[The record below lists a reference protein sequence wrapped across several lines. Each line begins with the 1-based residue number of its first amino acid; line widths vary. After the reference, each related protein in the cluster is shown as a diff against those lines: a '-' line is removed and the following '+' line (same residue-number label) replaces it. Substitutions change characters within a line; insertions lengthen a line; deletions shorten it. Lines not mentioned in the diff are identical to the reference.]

1 MLQQENKTD
10 YNSLIG
16 FALIGIVLFWFLNE
30 QAKVEEVML
39 QKSTEEVQTKEE
51 MTSNAK
57 DVSYVSAQ
65 NDSSSYVSSD
75 LKEAY
80 GAFSVAASKE
90 DLSEKFYLENDLIR
104 VEVAAKGGR
113 VTSVYLKEYQTHDS
127 LPLNLLREDSSRF
140 NFTFWAQNRRLQTSD
155 FVFDATQ
162 VHLGDKQQL
171 SMRMNVS
178 EGKYLEFSYALAPNS
193 YKLEYALN
201 LVGLDG
207 LIQPNTPI
215 ELDWSAAIPRQE
227 LSRFN
232 EAMNTSAYYYAD
244 GEVDYLGSSFLSS
257 TSNDSERVLDS
268 EWIAFKSQYFSTVLQ
283 TEALSKEISLSTT
296 DLPDSDRFLKTLN
309 ATANLNYEG
318 GTHSYSMDWYFV
330 PNHVKTLKSYGI
342 GLEELVP
349 LGWSIIGW
357 INKYVVINIFN
368 TFEAWGWGYGLIIFM
383 MALLI
388 KIALFPFTYK
398 SYSSMAKMRV
408 LKPQVDAINE
418 KYEDQMKRQQEMMA
432 LYKQTGVNPLGGCIP
447 MLFQMPILF
456 ALFRFFPAS
465 IELRQQG
472 FLWATDL
479 STYDSI
485 LDLGFNIPFYGDHVS
500 LFTLLMT
507 STTILQMKYSN
518 SMSGSNSQMPQMKYM
533 MYFMP
538 VIFLGVMNSYA
549 AALSYYYFLA
559 NLITFGQQKLIGSMI
574 DDSVLL
580 AKMEEKKQNTPVKGK
595 SKFQARLEKMMKDQQ
610 EAQKRK

>member
-1 MLQQENKTD
+1 MLQQENKID

-16 FALIGIVLFWFLNE
+16 FVLIGIVLFWLFNE

-39 QKSTEEVQTKEE
+39 QKSTEEVQVKEE
-51 MTSNAK
+51 ITKNEKVMS
-57 DVSYVSAQ
+57 DLSAL
-65 NDSSSYVSSD
+65 NDSSSNIFTD
-75 LKEAY
+75 LKETY
-80 GAFSVAASKE
+80 GAFSTAASKG
-90 DLSEKFYLENDLIR
+90 DLSEKFYLENDLIK
-104 VEVAAKGGR
+104 VEVAAKGAR

-155 FVFDATQ
+155 FVFVASQTQ
-162 VHLGDKQQL
+162 LGGNQQL

-193 YKLEYALN
+193 YKVEYTLN
-201 LVGLDG
+201 LVGLEG

-215 ELDWSAAIPRQE
+215 KLDWSAAIPRQE
-227 LSRFN
+227 LSRYN

-244 GEVDYLGSSFLSS
+244 SEVDYLSS
-257 TSNDSERVLDS
+257 TSNDSERVLDT
-268 EWIAFKSQYFSTVLQ
+268 EWVAFKSQYFSTVLQ

-296 DLPDSDRFLKTLN
+296 DLPDSNRFLKTLN

-432 LYKQTGVNPLGGCIP
+432 LYQQTGVNPLGGCIP

-507 STTILQMKYSN
+507 ATTVLQMKYSN
-518 SMSGSNSQMPQMKYM
+518 SMSGSNAQMPQMKYM

-538 VIFLGVMNSYA
+538 IIFLGVMNSYA

-559 NLITFGQQKLIGSMI
+559 NLITYGQQKLIGSMI

-580 AKMEEKKQNTPVKGK
+580 AKMEEKKQNAPAKGK
-595 SKFQARLEKMMKDQQ
+595 SKFQARLEKMMKEQQ
-610 EAQKRK
+610 EAQRRK

>member
-10 YNSLIG
+10 YHSLIG
-16 FALIGIVLFWFLNE
+16 FALIGVVLFWLFNE

-39 QKSTEEVQTKEE
+39 QKATEEVQTKEE
-51 MTSNAK
+51 MISNEK
-57 DVSYVSAQ
+57 DVSYVSSL

-75 LKEAY
+75 LKEVY
-80 GAFSVAASKE
+80 GAFSNAASMD
-90 DLSEKFYLENDLIR
+90 DLSEKFYLENDLIK
-104 VEVAAKGGR
+104 VEVAAKGAR

-140 NFTFWAQNRRLQTSD
+140 NFTFWSQNRRLQTSD
-155 FVFDATQ
+155 FVFVASQTQ
-162 VHLGDKQQL
+162 LGGKQQL

-193 YKLEYALN
+193 YKVEYALN
-201 LVGLDG
+201 LVGLEE
-207 LIQPNTPI
+207 LLQPNTPI
-215 ELDWSAAIPRQE
+215 KLDWSAAIPRQE
-227 LSRFN
+227 LSRYN
-232 EAMNTSAYYYAD
+232 EAINTSAYYYAD
-244 GEVDYLGSSFLSS
+244 SEVDYLSS
-257 TSNDSERVLDS
+257 TSNDSERVLDT
-268 EWIAFKSQYFSTVLQ
+268 EWVAFKSQYFSTVLQ
-283 TEALSKEISLSTT
+283 TEALSKEIFLSTT

-418 KYEDQMKRQQEMMA
+418 KYEDQMKRQQEMMS
-432 LYKQTGVNPLGGCIP
+432 LYRQTGVNPLGGCIP

-507 STTILQMKYSN
+507 ATTVLQMKYSN
-518 SMSGSNSQMPQMKYM
+518 SMSGSNAQMPQMKYM

-538 VIFLGVMNSYA
+538 IIFLGVMNSYA
-549 AALSYYYFLA
+549 AARSYYYFLA

-580 AKMEEKKQNTPVKGK
+580 AKMEEKKQNAPAKGK
-595 SKFQARLEKMMKDQQ
+595 SKFQARIEKMMKEQQ

>member
-1 MLQQENKTD
+1 MLQQENKPD

-16 FALIGIVLFWFLNE
+16 FALIGIILFWFLNE
-30 QAKVEEVML
+30 QAKVEEVIL
-39 QKSTEEVQTKEE
+39 QNSTEEVQIKDDITKDNKVI
-51 MTSNAK
+51 S
-57 DVSYVSAQ
+57 DLSPSD
-65 NDSSSYVSSD
+65 DSSSYGFSN

-80 GAFSVAASKE
+80 GAFSIAASNQ
-90 DLSEKFYLENDLIR
+90 DLSEKFYLENDLIK
-104 VEVAAKGGR
+104 VELAAKGAR
-113 VTSVYLKEYQTHDS
+113 ITSVYLKKYQTHDS
-127 LPLNLLREDSSRF
+127 LPLNLLSEDSSLF
-140 NFTFWAQNRRLQTSD
+140 NFTFWAQNRRLQTSE
-155 FVFDATQ
+155 FVFDAFKTNT
-162 VHLGDKQQL
+162 GDKQQL
-171 SMRMNVS
+171 FMRMNVS

-193 YKLEYALN
+193 YKVEYALN
-201 LVGLDG
+201 LVGLEG

-215 ELDWSAAIPRQE
+215 QLDWSAAIPRQE
-227 LSRFN
+227 LSRYN
-232 EAMNTSAYYYAD
+232 EAMNTSAYYYSD
-244 GEVDYLGSSFLSS
+244 GEVDCLSS
-257 TSNDSERVLDS
+257 TSNDSERVLKT
-268 EWIAFKSQYFSTVLQ
+268 EWVAFKSQYFSTVLQ
-283 TEALSKEISLSTT
+283 TENLSEEISLSTA
-296 DLPDSDRFLKTLN
+296 DLPDSDHFLKTLN

-318 GTHSYSMDWYFV
+318 GTQSYSMDWYFV

-368 TFEAWGWGYGLIIFM
+368 TFETWGWGYGLIIFM

-398 SYSSMAKMRV
+398 SYISMAKMRV

-418 KYEDQMKRQQEMMA
+418 KYEDQMKRQQEMMS
-432 LYKQTGVNPLGGCIP
+432 LYRQTGVNPLGGCIP

-465 IELRQQG
+465 IELRQKS

-485 LDLGFNIPFYGDHVS
+485 FDLGFNIPFYGDHVS

-507 STTILQMKYSN
+507 ATTVLQMKYSN
-518 SMSGSNSQMPQMKYM
+518 SMSGSNTQMPQMKYM
-533 MYFMP
+533 MYLMP

-559 NLITFGQQKLIGSMI
+559 NLITFGQQKLIASMI

-580 AKMEEKKQNTPVKGK
+580 AKMEEKKQNSPAKGK
-595 SKFQARLEKMMKDQQ
+595 SKFQVRLEKMMKEQQ
-610 EAQKRK
+610 LAKKRK

>member
-16 FALIGIVLFWFLNE
+16 FALIGIVLFWLFNE

-39 QKSTEEVQTKEE
+39 QKATEEIQTKEE
-51 MTSNAK
+51 ITKNEKVMS
-57 DVSYVSAQ
+57 DLSAL
-65 NDSSSYVSSD
+65 NDSSSNIFTD
-75 LKEAY
+75 LKETY
-80 GAFSVAASKE
+80 GAFSTAASKG
-90 DLSEKFYLENDLIR
+90 DLSEKFYLENDLIK
-104 VEVAAKGGR
+104 VEVAAKGAR

-155 FVFDATQ
+155 FVFVASQTQ
-162 VHLGDKQQL
+162 LGGNQQL

-193 YKLEYALN
+193 YKVEYALN
-201 LVGLDG
+201 LVGLEG
-207 LIQPNTPI
+207 LIHPNTPI
-215 ELDWSAAIPRQE
+215 KLDWSAAIPRQE
-227 LSRFN
+227 LSRYN

-244 GEVDYLGSSFLSS
+244 SEVDYLSS
-257 TSNDSERVLDS
+257 TSNDSERVLDT
-268 EWIAFKSQYFSTVLQ
+268 EWVAFKSQYFSTVLQ

-296 DLPDSDRFLKTLN
+296 DLPDSNRFLKTLN

-432 LYKQTGVNPLGGCIP
+432 LYQQTGVNPLGGCIP

-507 STTILQMKYSN
+507 ATTVLQMKYSN
-518 SMSGSNSQMPQMKYM
+518 SMSGSNAQMPQMKYM

-538 VIFLGVMNSYA
+538 IIFLGVMNSYA

-580 AKMEEKKQNTPVKGK
+580 AKMEEKKQNAPAKGK
-595 SKFQARLEKMMKDQQ
+595 SKFQARLEKMMKEQQ
-610 EAQKRK
+610 EAQRRK

>member
-10 YNSLIG
+10 YNSIIG
-16 FALIGIVLFWFLNE
+16 FALIGLVLFWFLNE
-30 QAKVEEVML
+30 QDKVNQALHQNTSEVVETKQESIL
-39 QKSTEEVQTKEE
+39 KDDDTTFESTDSASYISTELQEVYGSF
-51 MTSNAK
+51 SN
-57 DVSYVSAQ
+57 
-65 NDSSSYVSSD
+65 
-75 LKEAY
+75 
-80 GAFSVAASKE
+80 AASKR
-90 DLSEKFYLENDLIR
+90 DLSEKFYLENDLIK
-104 VEVAAKGGR
+104 VEVAAKGAR

-127 LPLNLLREDSSRF
+127 LPLNLIREDSSSF
-140 NFTFWAQNRRLQTSD
+140 NLTFWAQNRRLQTSD
-155 FVFDATQ
+155 FVFEATPSRS
-162 VHLGDKQQL
+162 GDKQLL

-178 EGKYLEFSYALAPNS
+178 EGKYLEFAYALAPNTF
-193 YKLEYALN
+193 KLDYNIN
-201 LVGLDG
+201 LVGLDR
-207 LIQPNTPI
+207 LVQSNYPL
-215 ELDWSAAIPRQE
+215 ELDWSLAIPGQE
-227 LSRFN
+227 LSRYN
-232 EAMNTSAYYYAD
+232 EAINTSAYYYYK
-244 GEVDYLGSSFLSS
+244 GEVDYLSS
-257 TSNDSERVLDS
+257 TSNDNERVIDVD
-268 EWIAFKSQYFSTVLQ
+268 WIAFKSQYFSTVLKTQ
-283 TEALSKEISLSTT
+283 DLYKEIALSTVE
-296 DLPDSDRFLKTLN
+296 LPNSENFLKTLS
-309 ATANLNYEG
+309 AKANLEYLG
-318 GTHSYSMDWYFV
+318 GTYSYSMDWYFV

-368 TFEAWGWGYGLIIFM
+368 TFEAWGWGYGMIIFM

-408 LKPQVDAINE
+408 LKPQIDVINE

-432 LYKQTGVNPLGGCIP
+432 LYNQTGVNPLGGCIP

-507 STTILQMKYSN
+507 ATTVLQMKYSN
-518 SMSGSNSQMPQMKYM
+518 SMSGSNAQMPQMKYM

-559 NLITFGQQKLIGSMI
+559 NLITFGQQKLITYMI

-580 AKMEEKKQNTPVKGK
+580 ANMEEKKRNTPVKGK

-610 EAQKRK
+610 NVKKRK

>member
-39 QKSTEEVQTKEE
+39 QDVTEEVQTKED

-57 DVSYVSAQ
+57 DVSKVSVL
-65 NDSSSYVSSD
+65 NDSSSYISSE
-75 LKEAY
+75 LKEVY
-80 GAFSVAASKE
+80 GAFSNAASKE
-90 DLSEKFYLENDLIR
+90 DISEKFYLENDLIK
-104 VEVAAKGGR
+104 VEVAAKGAR

-127 LPLNLLREDSSRF
+127 LPLNLLCEDSSRF

-155 FVFDATQ
+155 FVFEASQ
-162 VHLGDKQQL
+162 ALLGDKQHL

-178 EGKYLEFSYALAPNS
+178 EGRYLEFFYVLAPNS
-193 YKLEYALN
+193 YKVEYALN

-207 LIQPNTPI
+207 VIEQNTPI

-227 LSRFN
+227 LSRYN

-244 GEVDYLGSSFLSS
+244 GEVDYLSS
-257 TSNDSERVLDS
+257 TSNDSERVLDT
-268 EWIAFKSQYFSTVLQ
+268 EWIAFKSQYFSTVLKSQ
-283 TEALSKEISLSTT
+283 DFSNEIALSTI
-296 DLPDSDRFLKTLN
+296 DLPDSEGFLKTLN
-309 ATANLNYEG
+309 ATANLNYVG

-418 KYEDQMKRQQEMMA
+418 KHEDQMKRQQEMMA
-432 LYKQTGVNPLGGCIP
+432 LYKQTGVNPLGGCVP

-507 STTILQMKYSN
+507 ATTVLQMKYSN
-518 SMSGSNSQMPQMKYM
+518 SMSGSNAQMPQMKYM

-580 AKMEEKKQNTPVKGK
+580 AKMEEKKQNAPVKGK
-595 SKFQARLEKMMKDQQ
+595 SKFQARLEKMMKEQQ
-610 EAQKRK
+610 KAQKRK

>member
-16 FALIGIVLFWFLNE
+16 FALIGIVLFWFFNE

-39 QKSTEEVQTKEE
+39 QKPKEEVQTKEE
-51 MTSNAK
+51 MTSIAK
-57 DVSYVSAQ
+57 DVSYELLL
-65 NDSSSYVSSD
+65 NDSSSRVSSD

-80 GAFSVAASKE
+80 GAFYNAAIKD
-90 DLSEKFYLENDLIR
+90 DLSEKFYLENDLIK
-104 VEVAAKGGR
+104 VEVAAKGAR

-140 NFTFWAQNRRLQTSD
+140 NFSFWSQNRRLQTSD
-155 FVFDATQ
+155 FVFVASKTQ
-162 VHLGDKQQL
+162 LGDKQQL

-178 EGKYLEFSYALAPNS
+178 EGKYLEFSYSLAPNS
-193 YKLEYALN
+193 YKVEYALN
-201 LVGLDG
+201 LVGLEG

-215 ELDWSAAIPRQE
+215 KLDWSAAIPRQE
-227 LSRFN
+227 LSRYN
-232 EAMNTSAYYYAD
+232 EAINTSAYYYTNN
-244 GEVDYLGSSFLSS
+244 EVDYLSS
-257 TSNDSERVLDS
+257 TSDDSERVSDS
-268 EWIAFKSQYFSTVLQ
+268 EWVAFKSQYFSTVLQ
-283 TEALSKEISLSTT
+283 TENLLKEIYLSSN

-432 LYKQTGVNPLGGCIP
+432 LYQQTGVNPLGGCIP

-507 STTILQMKYSN
+507 ATTVLQMKYSN

-538 VIFLGVMNSYA
+538 IIFLGVMNSYA

-580 AKMEEKKQNTPVKGK
+580 AKMEEKKQNSPAKGK
-595 SKFQARLEKMMKDQQ
+595 TKFQARLEKMMKEQQ

>member
-10 YNSLIG
+10 YNSIIG
-16 FALIGIVLFWFLNE
+16 FALIGVVLFWFLNE

-39 QKSTEEVQTKEE
+39 QNATEEVQTKEE
-51 MTSNAK
+51 ITTNKKVIS
-57 DVSYVSAQ
+57 DLSAL
-65 NDSSSYVSSD
+65 NDSSSYVSSN

-80 GAFSVAASKE
+80 GAFSGAASKE
-90 DLSEKFYLENDLIR
+90 DISEKFYLENDLVK
-104 VEVAAKGGR
+104 VEVAAKGAR

-127 LPLNLLREDSSRF
+127 LPLNLLCEDSSRF

-155 FVFDATQ
+155 FVFVVSQTQ
-162 VHLGDKQQL
+162 LGGKRHL

-193 YKLEYALN
+193 YKVEYALN

-207 LIQPNTPI
+207 LIDSNTPI
-215 ELDWSAAIPRQE
+215 EMDWSASIPRQE
-227 LSRFN
+227 LSRYN

-244 GEVDYLGSSFLSS
+244 GEVDYLSS
-257 TSNDSERVLDS
+257 TSNDSESVLDT
-268 EWIAFKSQYFSTVLQ
+268 EWIAFKSQYFSTVLKTQ
-283 TEALSKEISLSTT
+283 DLSKEIALSTI
-296 DLPDSDRFLKTLN
+296 DLPDSQRFLKTLN
-309 ATANLNYEG
+309 ATANLNYIG
-318 GTHSYSMDWYFV
+318 GNHSYSMDWYFV
-330 PNHVKTLKSYGI
+330 PNHVKTLRSYGI

-507 STTILQMKYSN
+507 ATTVLQMKYSN
-518 SMSGSNSQMPQMKYM
+518 SMSGSNAQMPQMKYM

-559 NLITFGQQKLIGSMI
+559 NLITFGQQKLIGSII

-580 AKMEEKKQNTPVKGK
+580 AKMEEKKQNAPVKGK
-595 SKFQARLEKMMKDQQ
+595 SKFQVRLEKMMKEQQ